1 MSDWKRQTNIDVMD
15 PRVDI
20 LLEMLARYRSELKDA
35 LEKVPVDRRE
45 VRSGA
50 AWSAANVIEHLA
62 STERAVTGLV
72 SRFLAEAAPRLGTAP
87 FDRAQFDRN
96 IDVRQ
101 FLDRTV
107 RIKGSQPSGL
117 LSAGEAWQ
125 NLKASRLN
133 LLAVVEEARGRRLE
147 DFARSHPT
155 GQDLNGYQW
164 IAFVAVHEGRHAAQL
179 EEIAG
184 SVQAGRA

>member
-1 MSDWKRQTNIDVMD
+1 
-15 PRVDI
+15 
-20 LLEMLARYRSELKDA
+20 MLGRYRSDLKEA
-35 LEKVPVDRRE
+35 LEKVPADRRE

-62 STERAVTGLV
+62 STERSVTSLI
-72 SRFLAEAAPRLGTAP
+72 SRFLDKAAPRSDSEP
-87 FDRAQFDRN
+87 FDRVQFDQE

-107 RIKGSQPSGL
+107 RVQGSQPSGL

-133 LLAVVEEARGRRLE
+133 LLAVVEGARGRRLE

-155 GQDLNGYQW
+155 GQDLNRYQW
-164 IAFVAVHEGRHAAQL
+164 LAFVAVHEGRHAAQL